1 MSERDELSSDL
12 QSWRDLAAEGASASR
27 MPSAGQLR
35 RRGEQLRRRRQA
47 MIATGSLALVVAV
60 TGGVFAGTEAI
71 RAAPS
76 GVPAGPSAGT
86 PSSVPATSSPATPSP
101 DPAASA
107 GPVTNPPGVRLSGQ
121 IQNVWVW
128 APPAADGR
136 RLLSVNATGG
146 LDLKRSSTKQST
158 GSLFHHELTL
168 VPAGTTSENKD
179 PGQYQIMSPEDSE
192 EINAY
197 CVSAGGASGFE
208 LKVCRKSAVEQRFT
222 LARVKGGYTI
232 FSQYW
237 SGWLIAAGR
246 TVDWSADQAA
256 TVFTLQDVPQN

>member
-1 MSERDELSSDL
+1 MITSRRPFVEGSICLLVAAVLSACGGAELAGPTHLGGTSG
-12 QSWRDLAAEGASASR
+12 AADAAAPPTG
-27 MPSAGQLR
+27 
-35 RRGEQLRRRRQA
+35 
-47 MIATGSLALVVAV
+47 ATGPA
-60 TGGVFAGTEAI
+60 AGRSVPAATDSTPTS
-71 RAAPS
+71 AAPS
-76 GVPAGPSAGT
+76 KPAST
-86 PSSVPATSSPATPSP
+86 RTT
-101 DPAASA
+101 
-107 GPVTNPPGVRLSGQ
+107 SGQ
-121 IQNVWVW
+121 PVSGQAPHTAESVWIW
-128 APPAADGR
+128 APPARDGR
-136 RLLSVNATGG
+136 RLLSVNRAGG

-158 GSLFHHELTL
+158 GSLFRHELTL

-246 TVDWSADQAA
+246 TVDWSADQAG
-256 TVFTLQDVPQN
+256 TLFTLQKVSEDS